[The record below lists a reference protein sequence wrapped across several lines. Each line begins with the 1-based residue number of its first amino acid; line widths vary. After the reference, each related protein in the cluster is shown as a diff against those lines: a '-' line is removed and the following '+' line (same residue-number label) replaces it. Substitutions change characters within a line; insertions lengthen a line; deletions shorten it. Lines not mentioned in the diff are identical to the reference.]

1 MNFQIKGDSDCPLA
15 EIILNEN
22 ENVNIERGS
31 MVYTS
36 NVSIQGKLNTGKK
49 GISGIFGA
57 IGRSFASGESMFI
70 TNATGMTE
78 NSVIGISPKIPGKIK
93 LLKVS
98 ENIQYRLNTGAFLAC
113 DESVLYIIKSQ
124 NIEKALLGGT
134 GGLFV
139 METTGEGDLLV
150 SAFGDIIEI
159 DVTAERPYTIDNEHV
174 IAWDKNLDYKIEIAS
189 GTFGFT
195 TGEGIVNKFYG
206 NGKVYI
212 QTRNLN
218 GLANA
223 VSPYIPSS
231 K

>member
-1 MNFQIKGDSDCPLA
+1 
-15 EIILNEN
+15 
-22 ENVNIERGS
+22 